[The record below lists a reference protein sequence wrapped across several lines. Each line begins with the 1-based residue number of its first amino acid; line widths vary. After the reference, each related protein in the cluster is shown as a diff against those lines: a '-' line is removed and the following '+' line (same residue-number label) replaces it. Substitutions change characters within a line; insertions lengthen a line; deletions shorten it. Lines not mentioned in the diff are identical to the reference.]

1 LILSAWNPDGMIEPR
16 CRRAPAT
23 HGYDTNTERPGHG
36 PLDPDSGSPAPP
48 SGTSLNTR
56 SGPPDPDRLARYRRA
71 PELGPEIL
79 FFSGGSALRGVSR
92 ILLEYTHRSTHL
104 ITPFDS
110 GGSSAELRRAFGMP
124 AVGDL
129 RNRLL
134 ALADLTDP
142 DNATAH
148 DLLSLRFPEDEGASV
163 LSATLDRMVAGT
175 DLRIQEVPE
184 PRRAK
189 IRRQLGVFRDA
200 MPPDFDLRNASV
212 GNLVLAGGYL
222 RHGRR
227 LDAVLLEFAQ
237 LVGARGT
244 VRPVVDEALHL
255 VAAVE
260 DDDPVVGQDR
270 ITRMTDPAH
279 RIDDLFLSRS
289 ADPPV
294 PYRPGI
300 DADVDGLIRTSGLIC
315 YPVGSFYTSLVAS
328 LLPAGVSDAIA
339 ATSVPKVY
347 VPNPGPDPEER
358 GMTLADKVETLLRY
372 LSAGLAHPVA
382 PERLL
387 QCVMIDT
394 RSSPVRPDTLG
405 AFRRLGV
412 EIIDLPLVST
422 GSAPRLDPRLLTE
435 AIVSLA

>member
-1 LILSAWNPDGMIEPR
+1 
-16 CRRAPAT
+16 
-23 HGYDTNTERPGHG
+23 
-36 PLDPDSGSPAPP
+36 
-48 SGTSLNTR
+48 
-56 SGPPDPDRLARYRRA
+56 
-71 PELGPEIL
+71 
-79 FFSGGSALRGVSR
+79 
-92 ILLEYTHRSTHL
+92 
-104 ITPFDS
+104 
-110 GGSSAELRRAFGMP
+110 
-124 AVGDL
+124 
-129 RNRLL
+129 
-134 ALADLTDP
+134 
-142 DNATAH
+142 
-148 DLLSLRFPEDEGASV
+148 
-163 LSATLDRMVAGT
+163 MVAGT
-175 DLRIQEVPE
+175 DLRVRDVSE
-184 PRRAK
+184 PRRAI

-200 MPPDFDLRNASV
+200 MPPGFDLRNASV

-222 RHGRR
+222 LHGRR
-227 LDAVLLEFAQ
+227 LDGVLPAFAQ

-260 DDDPVVGQDR
+260 DADPVVGQAR

-289 ADPPV
+289 TDPPA

-300 DADVDGLIRTSGLIC
+300 DADVDGLIRTSELIC

-339 ATSVPKVY
+339 STSVPKVY

-358 GMTLADKVETLLRY
+358 GMSLVDKVETLLRY
-372 LSAGLAHPVA
+372 LSAGSSRPVA

-387 QCVMIDT
+387 QSVMIDT
-394 RSSPVRPDTLG
+394 RSSPVGSDTLR
-405 AFRRLGV
+405 ALARLGV

-422 GSAPRLDPRLLTE
+422 GSAHRLDPRLLTE